1 MKAEPTPSKY
11 GIIHSQRYEQGVGGK
26 FQKMADVSKIRKFK
40 DAADYTRNFIVQEEI
55 DKYLPGGRHFIDEAE
70 INRCITDVAEKPVD
84 PARVREII
92 AKSESTCETLLPE
105 ETAVLMSASSDPAL
119 FEEMRAAADRIK
131 HKVYDN
137 RIVMFAPLYMSN
149 LCVNGCKYCGF
160 REGND
165 QQKRRV
171 LTMDEL
177 KEEIDVLAGR
187 IGHKRL
193 IAVYGEHPTTSTEY
207 IAETIE
213 TCYNRKVKAPRTG
226 APVGIRRVN
235 VNAAPLPVEDLKVL
249 KSVGIGTF
257 QVFQETYNRKLYE
270 SMHPAWSVK
279 GNYDWR
285 TTCFHRCLEAGV
297 DDVGFGVLYGLCD
310 WRFELLATVMHARD
324 LERWFNIGPHTL
336 SFPRLEPAS
345 GTKVPEE
352 SPWLIDDETFARI
365 LVIARLSV
373 PYTGIIVTARESPAS
388 RNRVI
393 DHGMTQLDCSSNIAI
408 KGYSDFADEA
418 HQEKDRQQFLLGD
431 NRSIDEMVRYLA
443 SRGIITSFCTAGYR
457 CGRTGGCI
465 MDALKTGREGKF
477 CKINAVLTFRE
488 WLDDFASDE
497 TRKIGDALIEKELA
511 GIKEWVPKFY
521 PSVMKQYEATCRGE
535 RDLFF

>member
-1 MKAEPTPSKY
+1 
-11 GIIHSQRYEQGVGGK
+11 
-26 FQKMADVSKIRKFK
+26 MADCSQIRKFK
-40 DAADYTRNFIVQEEI
+40 DADDYRKNFIIREEV
-55 DKYLPGGRHFIDEAE
+55 DKFLPGGKHFIDEE
-70 INRCITDVAEKPVD
+70 LIDRCIRQIAEKPAD
-84 PARVREII
+84 PVKVREII

-105 ETAVLMSASSDPAL
+105 ETATLMAVTDKDL
-119 FEEMRAAADRIK
+119 FEEMRQAADRIK

-160 REGND
+160 REGNSS
-165 QQKRRV
+165 QMRRV

-177 KEEIDVLAGR
+177 KEEVDVLAGR

-193 IAVYGEHPTTSTEY
+193 IAVYGEHPSTSTEY

-213 TCYNRKVKAPRTG
+213 TCYNRLVTVPRTG
-226 APVGIRRVN
+226 AKVGIRRVN
-235 VNAAPLPVEDLKVL
+235 VNAAPLPVADLKVL
-249 KSVGIGTF
+249 RSVGIGTF

-270 SMHPAWSVK
+270 QMHPSWSVK
-279 GNYDWR
+279 GDYDWR
-285 TTCFHRCLEAGV
+285 VTAFHRCLEAGV
-297 DDVGFGVLYGLCD
+297 DDVGLGVLYGLCD
-310 WRFELLATVMHARD
+310 WRSELLATILHARD

-345 GTKVPEE
+345 GTRIPEE
-352 SPWLIDDETFARI
+352 SPYLIDDDTFARI

-373 PYTGIIVTARESPAS
+373 PYTGMIVTARESPSS

-408 KGYSDFADEA
+408 KGYSDFANES
-418 HQEKDRQQFLLGD
+418 HQEKERQQFMLGD

-443 SRGIITSFCTAGYR
+443 SRDIITSFCTAGYR

-497 TRKIGDALIEKELA
+497 TKAIGEKVIASELE
-511 GIKEWVPKFY
+511 GIRQWLPKFY
-521 PSVMKQYEATCRGE
+521 PTVMEQYEKTCRGE

>member
-1 MKAEPTPSKY
+1 MARASQAINY
-11 GIIHSQRYEQGVGGK
+11 GIISFQRTEQGVGGK
-26 FQKMADVSKIRKFK
+26 FQTMADVSKIRKFK
-40 DAADYTRNFIVQEEI
+40 DADDYRRNFVVQEEI

-70 INRCITDVAEKPVD
+70 INRCITEVAEKPAD
-84 PARVREII
+84 PARVMEII

-105 ETAVLMSASSDPAL
+105 ETAVLMSASPDPAL

-160 REGND
+160 REGNSA
-165 QQKRRV
+165 QKRRV

-310 WRFELLATVMHARD
+310 WRFELLATVMHASD

-408 KGYSDFADEA
+408 KGYSDFENEA

-511 GIKEWVPKFY
+511 GIKEWLPKFY
-521 PSVMKQYEATCRGE
+521 PTVMKQYEATCRGE

>member
-1 MKAEPTPSKY
+1 M
-11 GIIHSQRYEQGVGGK
+11 V
-26 FQKMADVSKIRKFK
+26 DVSKIRKFN
-40 DAADYTRNFIVQEEI
+40 DASDYTRHFIVQKEI
-55 DKYLPGGRHFIDEAE
+55 DKYLPGGRHFIDDAK
-70 INRCITDVAEKPVD
+70 ITDLIAKNDSNPAPD
-84 PARVREII
+84 PIKVREII
-92 AKSESTCETLLPE
+92 AKSEDKCETLLPE
-105 ETAVLMSASSDPAL
+105 ETAELMKVEPNSEL

-160 REGND
+160 REGNCE
-165 QQKRRV
+165 QKRRV

-193 IAVYGEHPTTSTEY
+193 IAVYGEHPSTSTEY
-207 IAETIE
+207 IAQTIE
-213 TCYNRKVKAPRTG
+213 TCYNRKVAAPKTG

-249 KSVGIGTF
+249 RSVGIGTF

-270 SMHPAWSVK
+270 SMHPSWSVK

-310 WRFELLATVMHARD
+310 WRYELLATIMHARD

-352 SPWLIDDETFARI
+352 SPWLIDDKTFARI
-365 LVIARLSV
+365 LVLARLSV
-373 PYTGIIVTARESPAS
+373 PYTGIIVTARESPES
-388 RNRVI
+388 RNKVI

-408 KGYSDFADEA
+408 KGYSDFENES
-418 HQEKDRQQFLLGD
+418 HQEKH
-431 NRSIDEMVRYLA
+431 A
-443 SRGIITSFCTAGYR
+443 SNSCWAIQE
-457 CGRTGGCI
+457 
-465 MDALKTGREGKF
+465 ALMK
-477 CKINAVLTFRE
+477 
-488 WLDDFASDE
+488 WLDISH
-497 TRKIGDALIEKELA
+497 LA
-511 GIKEWVPKFY
+511 ISLLHSAPQAIVAE
-521 PSVMKQYEATCRGE
+521 E
-535 RDLFF
+535 RAAA

>member
-1 MKAEPTPSKY
+1 
-11 GIIHSQRYEQGVGGK
+11 
-26 FQKMADVSKIRKFK
+26 MADTSSIRKFK
-40 DAADYTRNFIVQEEI
+40 SAEEYTKNFIIRDEI
-55 DKYLPGGRHFIDEAE
+55 NKYLPGGKHFIDDDYIKRTIAEAE
-70 INRCITDVAEKPVD
+70 SGAPDKVKI
-84 PARVREII
+84 REII

-105 ETAVLMSASSDPAL
+105 ETAALMQVTDPEL

-149 LCVNGCKYCGF
+149 LCVNGCRYCGF
-160 REGND
+160 REGNSL
-165 QQKRRV
+165 QKRRV

-177 KEEIDVLAGR
+177 KEEVDVLAGR

-193 IAVYGEHPTTSTEY
+193 IAVYGEHPSTSTEY

-213 TCYNRKVKAPRTG
+213 TCYNRQVKAPRTG

-235 VNAAPLPVEDLKVL
+235 VNAAPLPIADLKVL
-249 KSVGIGTF
+249 RSVGIGTF
-257 QVFQETYNRKLYE
+257 QVFQETYNRELYTQ
-270 SMHPAWSVK
+270 MHPSWSVK
-279 GNYDWR
+279 GDYDWR

-297 DDVGFGVLYGLCD
+297 DDVGLGVLYGLCD
-310 WRFELLATVMHARD
+310 WRYELLATVLHTRD

-345 GTKVPEE
+345 GTRVPEE
-352 SPWLIDDETFARI
+352 SPWLIDDDTFARI

-373 PYTGIIVTARESPAS
+373 PYTGMIVTARERAES
-388 RNRVI
+388 RNRVLN
-393 DHGMTQLDCSSNIAI
+393 HGMTQLDCSSNIAI

-418 HQEKDRQQFLLGD
+418 HQEKERQQFMLGD
-431 NRSIDEMVRYLA
+431 NRSIDEMVRHLA
-443 SRGIITSFCTAGYR
+443 AQGTITSFCTAGYR

-497 TRKIGDALIEKELA
+497 TRQIGEKVIAAELA
-511 GIKEWVPKFY
+511 AIKEWLPKFY
-521 PSVMKQYEATCRGE
+521 PQVLKQYEATCRGE

>member
-1 MKAEPTPSKY
+1 MATLN
-11 GIIHSQRYEQGVGGK
+11 GIRQ
-26 FQKMADVSKIRKFK
+26 FK
-40 DAADYTRNFIVQEEI
+40 DEQDYREHFIVQKEI
-55 DKYLPGGRHFIDEAE
+55 DKYLPGGRHFIDDAYISRTLADAEA
-70 INRCITDVAEKPVD
+70 KPAD
-84 PARVREII
+84 PARIREII

-105 ETAVLMSASSDPAL
+105 ETAALMQVTDPAL

-137 RIVMFAPLYMSN
+137 RIVMFAPLYVAN
-149 LCVNGCKYCGF
+149 PCVNGCRYCGF
-160 REGND
+160 REGNAN
-165 QQKRRV
+165 QRRRI
-171 LTMDEL
+171 LTMDEVR
-177 KEEIDVLAGR
+177 EEIDVLAGR

-193 IAVYGEHPTTSTEY
+193 IAVYGEHPKTSTAY

-213 TCYNRKVKAPRTG
+213 TIYGHQVKAPKTG

-235 VNAAPLPVEDLKVL
+235 VNAAPLPIDDLKVL
-249 KSVGIGTF
+249 RQVGIGTF

-270 SMHPAWSVK
+270 QMHPSWSVK

-310 WRFELLATVMHARD
+310 WRYEVLATILHARD
-324 LERWFNIGPHTL
+324 LERWFNIGPHTI

-345 GTKVPEE
+345 GTRVPEE
-352 SPWLIDDETFARI
+352 S
-365 LVIARLSV
+365 
-373 PYTGIIVTARESPAS
+373 AS
-388 RNRVI
+388 RNRAL

-408 KGYSDFADEA
+408 KGYSDFANEA
-418 HQEKDRQQFLLGD
+418 HQEKERQQFMLGD

-443 SRGIITSFCTAGYR
+443 GRGIITSFCTAGYR

-488 WLDDFASDE
+488 WLDDFASASPSANGSTTSPRPRRRRSA
-497 TRKIGDALIEKELA
+497 TRSSRRSWPASRSG
-511 GIKEWVPKFY
+511 
-521 PSVMKQYEATCRGE
+521 CRSSTP
-535 RDLFF
+535 R

>member
-1 MKAEPTPSKY
+1 
-11 GIIHSQRYEQGVGGK
+11 
-26 FQKMADVSKIRKFK
+26 MADTSSIRKFNN
-40 DAADYTRNFIVQEEI
+40 AADYTKNFIIQSEI
-55 DKYLPGGRHFIDEAE
+55 DKYLPGGNHFIDEAR
-70 INRCITDVAEKPVD
+70 IDRCITEIAEKAADPVK
-84 PARVREII
+84 VREII

-105 ETAVLMSASSDPAL
+105 ETAVLMSVTDPVL

-131 HKVYDN
+131 RKVYDN
-137 RIVMFAPLYMSN
+137 RIVVFAPLYMSN

-160 REGND
+160 RSGND
-165 QQKRRV
+165 LQQRRV

-177 KEEIDVLAGR
+177 KEELDVIAGR
-187 IGHKRL
+187 IGHKRI
-193 IAVYGEHPTTSTEY
+193 IAVYGEHQTTSTEY

-213 TCYNRKVKAPRTG
+213 TCYSHLVKAPRSG
-226 APVGIRRVN
+226 AKVGIRRAN
-235 VNAAPLPVEDLKVL
+235 INAAPLPIADLKVL
-249 KSVGIGTF
+249 RSVGIGTF

-270 SMHPAWSVK
+270 SMHPSWSVK

-297 DDVGFGVLYGLCD
+297 DDVGLGVLYGLCD

-352 SPWLIDDETFARI
+352 SPWLIDDDTFARI

-373 PYTGIIVTARESPAS
+373 PYTGMIVTARESAAS
-388 RNRVI
+388 RNRVL

-418 HQEKDRQQFLLGD
+418 HQEKERQQFMLGD

-443 SRGIITSFCTAGYR
+443 SRGTITSFCTAGYR

-497 TRKIGDALIEKELA
+497 TKAIGNALIEKELA
-511 GIKEWVPKFY
+511 GIKEWLPKFY
-521 PSVMKQYEATCRGE
+521 PTVMKQYEATCRGE

>member
-1 MKAEPTPSKY
+1 
-11 GIIHSQRYEQGVGGK
+11 
-26 FQKMADVSKIRKFK
+26 MADCSSIRKFTS
-40 DAADYTRNFIVQEEI
+40 AADYTKNFIVQGEI
-55 DKYLPGGRHFIDEAE
+55 DKYLPGGRHFIDEAL
-70 INRCITDVAEKPVD
+70 ITRLIAETDGQQPD

-92 AKSESTCETLLPE
+92 AKSETTRETLLPE
-105 ETAVLMSASSDPAL
+105 ETAVLMQVTDPEL

-131 HKVYDN
+131 RAVYDN
-137 RIVMFAPLYMSN
+137 RIVVFAPLYMSN
-149 LCVNGCKYCGF
+149 LCVNGCRYCGF
-160 REGND
+160 REGNAL
-165 QQKRRV
+165 QRRRV

-177 KEEIDVLAGR
+177 KEEVDVLAGR

-213 TCYNRKVKAPRTG
+213 TCYNRDVRAPRTG
-226 APVGIRRVN
+226 CKVGIRRVN
-235 VNAAPLPVEDLKVL
+235 VNAAPLPVADLKVL
-249 KSVGIGTF
+249 RAVGIGTF

-270 SMHPAWSVK
+270 QMHPAWSVK

-297 DDVGFGVLYGLCD
+297 DDVGLGVLYGLCD
-310 WRFELLATVMHARD
+310 WRYELLATVLHARD

-345 GTKVPEE
+345 GTRVPEE
-352 SPWLIDDETFARI
+352 SPWLIDDATFARI

-388 RNRVI
+388 RNRVL

-408 KGYSDFADEA
+408 KGYSDFANEA
-418 HQEKDRQQFLLGD
+418 EQDKSRQQFMLGD
-431 NRSIDEMVRYLA
+431 NRSLDEMVRYLA
-443 SRGIITSFCTAGYR
+443 GRGLITSFCTAGYR

-477 CKINAVLTFRE
+477 CKINAILTFRE
-488 WLDDFASDE
+488 WLDDFASPE
-497 TRKIGDALIEKELA
+497 TKAIGEEIIQKELA
-511 GIKEWVPKFY
+511 EVKEWLPKFY
-521 PSVMKQYEATCRGE
+521 PTVLQQYEATCRGE

>member
-1 MKAEPTPSKY
+1 
-11 GIIHSQRYEQGVGGK
+11 
-26 FQKMADVSKIRKFK
+26 MADTSSIRKFK
-40 DAADYTRNFIVQEEI
+40 SAEEYTKNFIIRDEI
-55 DKYLPGGRHFIDEAE
+55 NKYLPGGKHFIDDAYIKKTIAEAE
-70 INRCITDVAEKPVD
+70 ANPPDAVKI
-84 PARVREII
+84 REII
-92 AKSESTCETLLPE
+92 DKAESTCETLLPE
-105 ETAVLMSASSDPAL
+105 ETAALMQVADPAL

-131 HKVYDN
+131 RKVYDN

-149 LCVNGCKYCGF
+149 LCVNGCRYCGF
-160 REGND
+160 REGNSL
-165 QQKRRV
+165 QQRRV

-177 KEEIDVLAGR
+177 KEEVDVLAGR

-213 TCYNRKVKAPRTG
+213 TCYNRQVRAPRTG

-235 VNAAPLPVEDLKVL
+235 VNAAPLPIADLKVL
-249 KSVGIGTF
+249 RSVGIGTF
-257 QVFQETYNRKLYE
+257 QVFQETYNHELY
-270 SMHPAWSVK
+270 SQMHPAWSVK
-279 GNYDWR
+279 GDYDWR

-297 DDVGFGVLYGLCD
+297 DDVGLGVLYGLCD
-310 WRFELLATVMHARD
+310 WRYELLATVLHTRD

-345 GTKVPEE
+345 GTRVPEE
-352 SPWLIDDETFARI
+352 SPWLIDDDTFARI

-373 PYTGIIVTARESPAS
+373 PYTGMIVTARERAES
-388 RNRVI
+388 RNRVL

-418 HQEKDRQQFLLGD
+418 HQEKERQQFMLGD
-431 NRSIDEMVRYLA
+431 NRSIDDMVRYLA
-443 SRGIITSFCTAGYR
+443 GRGTITSFCTAGYR

-497 TRKIGDALIEKELA
+497 TRAVGGKVIADELAAIEKWL
-511 GIKEWVPKFY
+511 PKFY
-521 PSVMKQYEATCRGE
+521 PQVLKQYEATCRGE

>member
-1 MKAEPTPSKY
+1 
-11 GIIHSQRYEQGVGGK
+11 
-26 FQKMADVSKIRKFK
+26 MADLSGIRKF
-40 DAADYTRNFIVQEEI
+40 ATPADYTANFIVQKEI
-55 DKYLPGGRHFIDEAE
+55 DKYLPGGKHFIDEELINNCIAQAE
-70 INRCITDVAEKPVD
+70 AAPVD
-84 PARVREII
+84 PVRIREII
-92 AKSESTCETLLPE
+92 AKSESTCETLLPQE
-105 ETAVLMSASSDPAL
+105 VAALMQVKDGDL

-131 HKVYDN
+131 RKVYDN

-149 LCVNGCKYCGF
+149 LCVNGCRYCGF
-160 REGND
+160 REGNSL
-165 QQKRRV
+165 QQRRV

-177 KEEIDVLAGR
+177 KEELDVVAGR

-193 IAVYGEHPTTSTEY
+193 IAVYGEHPSTSTEY

-213 TCYNRKVKAPRTG
+213 TCYSRKVKAPRSG
-226 APVGIRRVN
+226 AEVGIRRVN
-235 VNAAPLPVEDLKVL
+235 VNAAPLPVADLKVL
-249 KSVGIGTF
+249 RSVGIGTF

-270 SMHPAWSVK
+270 QMHPAWSVK

-310 WRFELLATVMHARD
+310 WRFELLATVLHARD

-352 SPWLIDDETFARI
+352 SPWLIDDDTFARI
-365 LVIARLSV
+365 LVIARLAV
-373 PYTGIIVTARESPAS
+373 PYTGMIVTARESPES
-388 RNRVI
+388 RNRVLN
-393 DHGMTQLDCSSNIAI
+393 HGMTQLDCSSNIAI
-408 KGYSDFADEA
+408 KGYSDFENEA
-418 HQEKDRQQFLLGD
+418 HQEKERQQFMLGD

-443 SRGIITSFCTAGYR
+443 ERGTITSFCTAGYR

-488 WLDDFASDE
+488 WLDDFASEE
-497 TRKIGDALIEKELA
+497 TRAIGEKLIEQELA
-511 GIKEWVPKFY
+511 GIKEWLPKFY
-521 PSVMKQYEATCRGE
+521 PSVLKQYEATCRGE